1 MNRSYFSVQH
11 FPQKIASA
19 KQSFVSHSRLDPSF
33 RPLASI
39 AAASAS
45 HMDHVNVIS
54 NRCRL
59 CCCGRGRRVVCVCV
73 FVRLLS
79 TPRLASSRSCL
90 AALFSFLCSF
100 ARKRID
106 DGRVCLR
113 HCSPRVTS
121 CCGVLRRA
129 VRCGICC
136 ACVCLSERGERSRL
150 LSYFPG
156 AACVCACDWL
166 DSRLD

>member
-1 MNRSYFSVQH
+1 MEMHNATVH
-11 FPQKIASA
+11 WQKIASA

-33 RPLASI
+33 RPLASPR
-39 AAASAS
+39 SSECVS
-45 HMDHVNVIS
+45 HGSRQRHFKPLPS
-54 NRCRL
+54 LLLRARSS
-59 CCCGRGRRVVCVCV
+59 GSVC
-73 FVRLLS
+73 VRLLS

-129 VRCGICC
+129 VRYLLRM
-136 ACVCLSERGERSRL
+136 CVFE
-150 LSYFPG
+150 
-156 AACVCACDWL
+156 
-166 DSRLD
+166 